1 MKLNV
6 GNIDRI
12 IRIAISAVL
21 VVLFF
26 THILTGV
33 LGYIGLAVAGI
44 FTLTALVGFCPLYA
58 IFGMSTCPTK
68 RTN

>member
-6 GNIDRI
+6 GNIDRGV
-12 IRIAISAVL
+12 RIAISAVL

-26 THILTGV
+26 MNILTGV
-33 LGYIGLAVAGI
+33 LGYIALAVAGI
-44 FTLTALVGFCPLYA
+44 FTLTAIVGFCPLYA

-68 RTN
+68 KTS